1 MRVTFPCLLIALV
14 LSLVVPAQGAGPLLL
29 VLNKGDLTM
38 AIVDPVKL
46 VVTGRVP
53 TGPDPHE
60 VEASSDGTHAYIA
73 NYGRGNGA
81 ANTITV
87 VDLVAK
93 QQMAPIDLGEL
104 SRPHGLDFVGG
115 KLYFAAEGARMAGRI
130 DPSSRKVEWTVST
143 GSDGPHMIIATPDQ
157 TKAFTTNRGAGSVSI
172 LERSGPGAGDW
183 RVTNVAVGRGA
194 EGFDLSPD
202 GKELWTANASES
214 TVSIVDVGSKAVVQT
229 VPVRFSRANRLKFTP
244 DGKHALISDLSGR
257 ELIVLDTAARREV
270 RRIDVKGGAAGLLVE
285 PSGARAFLSVGSQ
298 GAVAVIDLKELAV
311 TSWIQTGP
319 NPDGLAWVN

>member
-1 MRVTFPCLLIALV
+1 MRVTFPCLLIAVV
-14 LSLVVPAQGAGPLLL
+14 LSLVAPARGAGPLLL

-46 VVTGRVP
+46 TVTGRVP

-60 VEASSDGTHAYIA
+60 VDASADGTHAYIA

-81 ANTITV
+81 TNTITV
-87 VDLVAK
+87 VDLLAK
-93 QQMAPIDLGEL
+93 QQEAPIDLGML
-104 SRPHGLDFVGG
+104 SRPHGLHFTGG

-143 GSDGPHMIIATPDQ
+143 GPDGPHMIIATADH
-157 TKAFTTNRGAGSVSI
+157 TKAFTTNRGTGSVSI
-172 LERSGPGAGDW
+172 LERGDGAGDW

-214 TVSIVDVGSKAVVQT
+214 TVSIVDVRSKAVVQT
-229 VPVRFSRANRLKFTP
+229 VRVPFSRANRLKFTP
-244 DGKHALISDLSGR
+244 DGTRALISDLGGR
-257 ELIVLDTAARREV
+257 ELIVMDAAARREIQ
-270 RRIDVKGGAAGLLVE
+270 RIDVKGGAAGLLVE

-298 GAVAVIDLKELAV
+298 SAVAVIDLKAMAV
-311 TSWIQTGP
+311 SSWIQTGP
-319 NPDGLAWVN
+319 NPDGLAWVH